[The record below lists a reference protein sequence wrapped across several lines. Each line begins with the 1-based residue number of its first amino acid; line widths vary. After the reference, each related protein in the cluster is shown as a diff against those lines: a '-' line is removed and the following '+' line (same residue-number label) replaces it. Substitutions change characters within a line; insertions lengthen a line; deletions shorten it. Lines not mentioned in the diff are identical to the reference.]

1 VVVARR
7 QFGQKLI
14 SQESPLGLG
23 VSSHLPAAPSLLSIW
38 LLDGGREED
47 GTLAI
52 VRRAG
57 GRVGAIG
64 LPHHL

>member
-1 VVVARR
+1 MVVRR

-23 VSSHLPAAPSLLSIW
+23 VSSRLPAAPLLLSIW

-47 GTLAI
+47 GTPA
-52 VRRAG
+52 VARRAG